1 MTSSTLSCNGRV
13 GFCAIGAFFT
23 LAGLTGC
30 GGSAPRA
37 DQTAEPWATQS
48 MEQTTDQITAAP
60 LVDLHQPA
68 LLFKLPAKYQSPDG
82 MTLGADGSI
91 YLSMNNAGAGFK
103 FANPAKIMRI
113 APDDKLYEFANLVPG
128 AESKIASPL
137 GLSFAQDGNLYVSD
151 AQCFAV
157 KTPNA
162 SRIQRV
168 VVQNGKAVRTEVVAS
183 GLNMANGLVCRGEW
197 LYVCDSFIDT
207 SVSPIISGVYRIKLD
222 ELVSGKNLRLTGIG
236 DRHLLLTLKT
246 EHPEHKNGANGLGM
260 DAQGNLYVCNF
271 GDREVWKATFKAD
284 GTLDTFNL
292 LAKDGGMES
301 CDGLQVDA
309 EDNLWVADFLGNAIF
324 KINAMTGQVT
334 MIAKNG
340 HDNIDVAGGALH
352 APSECIRRGNRVYVA
367 NIDLDYGPNKAHELQ
382 TISVITL
389 KP

>member
-1 MTSSTLSCNGRV
+1 MTSSAFSRTGLVAG
-13 GFCAIGAFFT
+13 GAIIASIAI
-23 LAGLTGC
+23 AGLTGC
-30 GGSAPRA
+30 GGGSAPRA
-37 DQTAEPWATQS
+37 AQPV
-48 MEQTTDQITAAP
+48 
-60 LVDLHQPA
+60 VDLHKPA
-68 LLFKLPAKYQSPDG
+68 LLYKLPAKYQSPDG
-82 MTLGADGSI
+82 MTIGADGSI

-128 AESKIASPL
+128 AESKVASPL

-157 KTPNA
+157 KTPNS

-168 VVQNGKAVRTEVVAS
+168 VVKDGKAVRTEVVAG

-207 SVSPIISGVYRIKLD
+207 TVSPIISGVYRIKLD
-222 ELVSGKNLRLTGIG
+222 ELVAEKPLRLTGVG
-236 DRHLLLTLKT
+236 DPHLLLTLRT
-246 EHPEHKNGANGLGM
+246 ANPEHKNGANGLGM
-260 DAQGNLYVCNF
+260 DSQGNLYVCNF

-284 GTLDTFNL
+284 GALDTFTM

-301 CDGLQVDA
+301 SDGLSVDA

-324 KINAMTGQVT
+324 KIDSKSGQVT

-340 HDNIDVAGGALH
+340 HENVDVAAGELH
-352 APSECIRRGNRVYVA
+352 APSECIRRGNRVYVS
-367 NIDLDYGPNKAHELQ
+367 NIDLDYGPNKTHEIQ

-389 KP
+389 KQ